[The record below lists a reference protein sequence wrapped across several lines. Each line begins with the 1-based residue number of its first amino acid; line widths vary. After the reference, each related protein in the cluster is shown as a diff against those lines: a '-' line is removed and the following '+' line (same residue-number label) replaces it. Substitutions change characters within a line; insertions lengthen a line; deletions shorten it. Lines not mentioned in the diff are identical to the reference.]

1 MKLTFVVLAALAA
14 APAFAAGSVEV
25 SFKAGRGWADAGR
38 GSVEAERNQARIG
51 QILKAQAARLPEGQA
66 LTITVTDIDLAGTL
80 RPVRNGQEVR
90 VVNGRVDAPRIA
102 LHYVLRAGAKVLRE
116 ADETVTDLNYFTTLE
131 PRAAR
136 EPLPYETQMLERWF
150 AQRFANP
157 Q

>member
-1 MKLTFVVLAALAA
+1 VRLSILAVAALAA

-25 SFKAGRGWADAGR
+25 AFKAAHGWADAGR
-38 GSVEAERNQARIG
+38 SGVEIERTQARIG

-66 LTITVTDIDLAGTL
+66 LAITVTDIDLAGTL

-90 VVNGRVDAPRIA
+90 VVNGRADAPRIA

-116 ADETVTDLNYFTTLE
+116 ADETVTELNYFSTLE